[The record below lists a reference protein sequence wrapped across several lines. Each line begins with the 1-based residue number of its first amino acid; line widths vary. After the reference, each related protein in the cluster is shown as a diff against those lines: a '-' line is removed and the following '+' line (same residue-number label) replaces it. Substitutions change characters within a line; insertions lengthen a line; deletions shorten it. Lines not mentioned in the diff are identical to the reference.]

1 MPESTRGVAP
11 SAALARALLLLEG
24 ALGRFALASAPRSR
38 TAARSVQVFV
48 LVCALRLMLLIA
60 KKLPL
65 DLFILLVLPAESQAR
80 RLGVRKMPP
89 QRPVARQLLQLH
101 TLKDSL
107 AACCTRPLVGLR
119 QDVSVP
125 KSRRGARAG
134 CTRSATTVPA

>member
-1 MPESTRGVAP
+1 
-11 SAALARALLLLEG
+11 
-24 ALGRFALASAPRSR
+24 
-38 TAARSVQVFV
+38 
-48 LVCALRLMLLIA
+48 MLLIA
-60 KKLPL
+60 KLPL